1 MSRLVPT
8 LVLSVLISACENPLA
23 TMSDM
28 KKTTKEM
35 KEITADMNNKMD
47 ETNENTGNLGAA
59 SRHGFSEDKRDK
71 KRKVLFNPSY
81 HQDMGNTLVD
91 AKVFLLSFEYQIWDG
106 IADAD
111 GIMERERLIEDAIHE
126 LHQSLSG
133 TYEKLKTKKEYLG
146 FISGD
151 SRMDKMTPL
160 ESTGPDFQDERT
172 FYAIATTLHVVDLLQ
187 ERAIEQNKSKN
198 LKMQEISLYDVIAS
212 ALLKE
217 KQGLYLSRAEKAVL
231 VKDMKEMSIDLLKAR
246 MNFLAALAIKNMVD
260 ESDMSVGDKAQG
272 LLFKL
277 TDGSMGALRLDAK
290 FDQVNSVTKDDI
302 LHKLKGA
309 VKTKQLLEKVTG
321 ETPKL
326 SSDIDSIYR
335 NLKGEFAPADA
346 NSLDQKEMK
355 MDLFNALK
363 KELIR

>member
-1 MSRLVPT
+1 
-8 LVLSVLISACENPLA
+8 VLSVLISACENPLA

-28 KKTTKEM
+28 KETTAEM

-81 HQDMGNTLVD
+81 YQDMGNTLVD

-106 IADAD
+106 IADTQ
-111 GIMERERLIEDAIHE
+111 GLMERERLIVDAIHE

-133 TYEKLKTKKEYLG
+133 TYEALKTKKKYLG
-146 FISGD
+146 MISGD
-151 SRMDKMTPL
+151 SRMDNMTPL
-160 ESTGPDFQDERT
+160 EVAGSDFQEERT
-172 FYAIATTLHVVDLLQ
+172 FYAIATTLHVIDLLQ
-187 ERAIEQNKSKN
+187 ERAIEQNKARN
-198 LKMQEISLYDVIAS
+198 LDMQEVSLYDVISS

-217 KQGLYLSRAEKAVL
+217 KQGLYLSDADKAVL

-246 MNFLAALAIKNMVD
+246 MNFLAALAIKNMID
-260 ESDMSVGDKAQG
+260 EEDMTVGEKAQG

-277 TDGSMGALRLDAK
+277 TDGSMGALRLDGK
-290 FDQVNSVTKDDI
+290 FNQVNSVTRGDI
-302 LHKLKGA
+302 LNKLEGA
-309 VKTKQLLEKVTG
+309 VKTKRLLQEVTG

-326 SSDIDSIYR
+326 NADIDSIYR
-335 NLKGEFAPADA
+335 NLKGDFSQSDVSIDSFNQKAMEVDKF
-346 NSLDQKEMK
+346 NSLRE
-355 MDLFNALK
+355 
-363 KELIR
+363 ELIQ